1 MLLLCCEAR
10 TGQSGTDTLGWMV
23 AKLGPGARLQVSLSR
38 WLLRRLRATG
48 PCPLQRACRPP
59 LFSSKRHQKEYS
71 KNLLTDFHAGF
82 HASRRDMA
90 AANVQQLLTRWRSGT
105 RASAARGLETAGRP
119 LPLSCLVEARQERG
133 SLSGC

>member
-1 MLLLCCEAR
+1 
-10 TGQSGTDTLGWMV
+10 MV
-23 AKLGPGARLQVSLSR
+23 AETTQGD
-38 WLLRRLRATG
+38 
-48 PCPLQRACRPP
+48 RPVP
-59 LFSSKRHQKEYS
+59 SPTCMPAASFFFKASSKEDS

-133 SLSGC
+133 SLSAC